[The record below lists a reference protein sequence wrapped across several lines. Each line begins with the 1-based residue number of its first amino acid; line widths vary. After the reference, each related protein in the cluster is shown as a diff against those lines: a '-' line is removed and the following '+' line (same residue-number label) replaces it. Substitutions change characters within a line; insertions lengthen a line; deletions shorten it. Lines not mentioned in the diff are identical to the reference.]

1 MEQFD
6 ALNWYDFQDFDAA
19 PGMIM
24 GDEAD
29 EYLDNW
35 EEEHEGAE

>member
-1 MEQFD
+1 MEYD
-6 ALNWYDFQDFDAA
+6 AVEWTDFRDFDEA
-19 PGMIM
+19 PEMIM
-24 GDEAD
+24 EDEAD